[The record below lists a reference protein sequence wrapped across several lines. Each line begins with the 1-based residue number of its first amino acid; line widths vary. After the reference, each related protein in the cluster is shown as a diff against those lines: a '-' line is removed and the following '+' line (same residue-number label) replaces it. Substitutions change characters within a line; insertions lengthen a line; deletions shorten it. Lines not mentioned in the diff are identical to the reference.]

1 MAHKNFVWIHD
12 DEDAFAKANIITQDE
27 TKTVVEWQ
35 GGDRTLDTAECLKVN
50 PDNQDGGARAPPP
63 PPRRAA
69 PAPPPGRRAPRPAPP
84 LTRLFSRSAG

>member
-12 DEDAFAKANIITQDE
+12 DEEAFAKANIITQDE

-50 PDNQDGGARAPPP
+50 PDNQDGGARPPPP
-63 PPRRAA
+63 PPRHAA
-69 PAPPPGRRAPRPAPP
+69 PRRQSTTRPAPP
-84 LTRLFSRSAG
+84 LTRCFSRSAG

>member
-12 DEDAFAKANIITQDE
+12 DEEAFAKANIITQDE

-50 PDNQDGGARAPPP
+50 PDNQDGGARPPPPP
-63 PPRRAA
+63 PPR
-69 PAPPPGRRAPRPAPP
+69 
-84 LTRLFSRSAG
+84 FVS